1 MTRLDFYV
9 LQDVERQAML
19 RFACRL
25 AAKAAGA
32 GKAIYV
38 HARSGAEAEEFDEL
52 LWCYPPNRM
61 IPHGLAGQPAAEG
74 APVVVGGAWE
84 LVGDMDWAAR
94 GLLINLSDE
103 VPAFIDR
110 FERAAEIIVGE
121 NRTSGRARYR
131 LYRDRGYVLST
142 HELDDWEGA

>member
-1 MTRLDFYV
+1 
-9 LQDVERQAML
+9 ML

-25 AAKAAGA
+25 AAKAAAA
-32 GKAIYV
+32 GKPIYV
-38 HARSGAEAEEFDEL
+38 HAQSGAEAEEFDEL

-74 APVVVGGAWE
+74 APVVVGCAPE
-84 LVGDMDWAAR
+84 LAKDRDWAVQ

-103 VPAFIDR
+103 APAFIDQ

-131 LYRDRGYVLST
+131 LYRDRGYALST
-142 HELDDWEGA
+142 HEMDNWEGT

>member
-1 MTRLDFYV
+1 
-9 LQDVERQAML
+9 ML

-32 GKAIYV
+32 GKPIYV
-38 HARSGAEAEEFDEL
+38 HAQNAAEAEAFDEL
-52 LWCYPPNRM
+52 LWCYPSNRM

-74 APVVVGGAWE
+74 APVVVGSGGE
-84 LVGDMDWAAR
+84 LPTDAER
-94 GLLINLSDE
+94 TLHGLLINLADE
-103 VPAFIDR
+103 APGFVDR

-121 NRTSGRARYR
+121 TRESGRARYR
-131 LYRDRGYVLST
+131 LYRDRGHPLST

>member
-1 MTRLDFYV
+1 
-9 LQDVERQAML
+9 ML

-25 AAKAAGA
+25 AAKATAA
-32 GKAIYV
+32 GKSIYV
-38 HARSGAEAEEFDEL
+38 HAQSGAEAEEFDEL

-74 APVVVGGAWE
+74 APVVVGSVPE
-84 LVGDMDWAAR
+84 LAEDRGWSAQ

-103 VPAFIDR
+103 APAFMDR

-131 LYRDRGYVLST
+131 LYRDRGYALST
-142 HELDDWEGA
+142 HELDDWEGT

>member
-1 MTRLDFYV
+1 MRLDFYI

-25 AAKAAGA
+25 AAKAVGA
-32 GKAIYV
+32 GKPIYV
-38 HARSGAEAEEFDEL
+38 HAQSGAEAEEFDEL

-61 IPHGLAGQPAAEG
+61 IPHGLAGQPAAAG
-74 APVVVGGAWE
+74 APVVVGSAPE
-84 LVGDMDWAAR
+84 LTEDMDWAAQ
-94 GLLINLSDE
+94 GLLINLCDE
-103 VPAFIDR
+103 APAFVDR

-131 LYRDRGYVLST
+131 FYRDRGYQLST
-142 HELDDWEGA
+142 HELEDWEGT

>member
-1 MTRLDFYV
+1 
-9 LQDVERQAML
+9 ML

-32 GKAIYV
+32 GKPIYV
-38 HARSGAEAEEFDEL
+38 HAQSGAEAEEFDEL

-74 APVVVGGAWE
+74 APVVVGSAPE
-84 LVGDMDWAAR
+84 LAKDRDWAAQ

-103 VPAFIDR
+103 APAFIDQ

-131 LYRDRGYVLST
+131 LYRDRGYALST
-142 HELDDWEGA
+142 HELDNWEGT

>member
-1 MTRLDFYV
+1 MTRLDFYI

-25 AAKAAGA
+25 AAKAAAA
-32 GKAIYV
+32 GKPIYV
-38 HARSGAEAEEFDEL
+38 HAQSGAEAEEFDEL

-61 IPHGLAGQPAAEG
+61 IPHGLVGQPAAED
-74 APVVVGGAWE
+74 APVVVGSAPE
-84 LVGDMDWAAR
+84 LAKDRDWTAQ

-103 VPAFIDR
+103 APAFIDQ

-121 NRTSGRARYR
+121 NRSSGRARYR
-131 LYRDRGYVLST
+131 LYRDRGYALST
-142 HELDDWEGA
+142 HELDNWEGT